1 MIRAHLYIS
10 GRVQGVGFRANT
22 RRKANQLDVK
32 GWVRNLRDGRV
43 EVLAE
48 GKEEDIKKLIDWC
61 YHGPTM
67 ANVKDLE
74 VEKTEVTGEFRGF
87 TAKRG
92 TY

>member
-1 MIRAHLYIS
+1 MIRARILIS

-22 RRKANQLDVK
+22 RRKAYQLGIK

-43 EVLAE
+43 EAVAE
-48 GKEEDIKKLIDWC
+48 GKKETIDELIRWC
-61 YHGPTM
+61 NHGPSM
-67 ANVKDLE
+67 ARVTEVK
-74 VEKTEVTGEFRGF
+74 VEKTEATGEFRDF

>member
-74 VEKTEVTGEFRGF
+74 VEKTEATGEFRGF